1 MQALVPSLHPRPQ
14 PRRVH
19 DGEAEVRHATWL
31 ELFFDLVFVV
41 AVARLALL
49 LHDDHDLGG
58 FLTFAGLFACIW
70 WAWIS
75 YAYFADLFDED
86 RALDRLAQLAA
97 MLGAAVVA
105 VSLSGGVTDDST
117 LFAGSF
123 AAMFALLAVLYAH
136 AGRTAPEARELCRW
150 YVAGSTVG
158 ASAWLLSMAV
168 PSPGRYWL
176 WGVAVVANALLSGP
190 IAYARVTSPP
200 RQVSHMPERFG
211 LFAIVVL
218 GEGVLAVVNGIE
230 SADWDTAAVVTAL
243 AGFVLAASVWWI
255 YFASFDE
262 GAIDRAIAG
271 GRHAQVRSFLY
282 GYGHLV
288 VFIAVAASG
297 VAVQLSIEASL
308 HGDEPVVL
316 LPLSLAL
323 VVGGFLVVAVGTGQ
337 LGALV
342 PLVTKLGIVAATV
355 LSTLLLSDPA
365 VVTVVVAIGWLA
377 LAVHKTLYLRGLADA
392 ADAAAGETG
401 SEPDGASLSS
411 ATA

>member
-1 MQALVPSLHPRPQ
+1 
-14 PRRVH
+14 
-19 DGEAEVRHATWL
+19 
-31 ELFFDLVFVV
+31 
-41 AVARLALL
+41 
-49 LHDDHDLGG
+49 
-58 FLTFAGLFACIW
+58 
-70 WAWIS
+70 
-75 YAYFADLFDED
+75 
-86 RALDRLAQLAA
+86 
-97 MLGAAVVA
+97 
-105 VSLSGGVTDDST
+105 
-117 LFAGSF
+117 
-123 AAMFALLAVLYAH
+123 
-136 AGRTAPEARELCRW
+136 
-150 YVAGSTVG
+150 VG
-158 ASAWLLSMAV
+158 ATGWLLSMAV

-176 WGVAVVANALLSGP
+176 WAAAVAANALLSGP

-200 RQVSHMPERFG
+200 HQVSHMPERFG

-230 SADWDTAAVVTAL
+230 SADWDAAAVATAL

-271 GRHAQVRSFLY
+271 GRHSQVRSFLY

-323 VVGGFLVVAVGTGQ
+323 VVGGFLVVAAGTGQ
-337 LGALV
+337 FGHPA
-342 PLVTKLGIVAATV
+342 PLAVKLGIVAATV
-355 LSTLLLSDPA
+355 LSALLLSDPA

-377 LAVHKTLYLRGLADA
+377 LAVHKTLYLRRLAN
-392 ADAAAGETG
+392 AAAGDAG
-401 SEPDGASLSS
+401 SAPDEAAITS
-411 ATA
+411 APA